1 MTTSE
6 AAPGFLRV
14 QLLSHAGVL
23 ELAIGRV
30 EAGESNP
37 RKISIGNASVEADR
51 PGAALDAVRRL
62 GYA

>member
-1 MTTSE
+1 
-6 AAPGFLRV
+6 V